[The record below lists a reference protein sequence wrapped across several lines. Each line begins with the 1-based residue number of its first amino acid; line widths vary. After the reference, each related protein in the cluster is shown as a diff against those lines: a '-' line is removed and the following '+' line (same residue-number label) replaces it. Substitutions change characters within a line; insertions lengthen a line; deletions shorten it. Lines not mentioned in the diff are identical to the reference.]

1 MGKIS
6 EFIFT
11 HPAHALPIVACFI
24 AAVAIVIDRYRRLV
38 KVFPLHGRAQFIKR
52 IRDLVV
58 GDKVQEAIALC
69 DQYPDKPTAQIVKEG
84 LLRAHLPEE
93 MITDGL
99 NLAVGNWG
107 ERIMSRTG
115 FLSMLANVVTLLGLF
130 GTVAGLIQSF
140 EAVAFA
146 DPQQKSTLL
155 SQGISTAMNATM
167 MGLGVAIP
175 CMVAFSYLMN
185 KSNNLMGELDQD
197 VLETVDIIRQRAYG
211 VETKRVA

>member
-1 MGKIS
+1 M
-6 EFIFT
+6 
-11 HPAHALPIVACFI
+11 A
-24 AAVAIVIDRYRRLV
+24 
-38 KVFPLHGRAQFIKR
+38 
-52 IRDLVV
+52 
-58 GDKVQEAIALC
+58 
-69 DQYPDKPTAQIVKEG
+69 
-84 LLRAHLPEE
+84 
-93 MITDGL
+93 
-99 NLAVGNWG
+99 
-107 ERIMSRTG
+107 RTG

-185 KSNNLMGELDQD
+185 KSNGLMGELDND
-197 VLETVDIIRQRAYG
+197 VLETVDIIRQRSCG

>member
-1 MGKIS
+1 MGEILK
-6 EFIFT
+6 FIVS
-11 HPAHALPIVACFI
+11 HPMHALPIVACLI
-24 AAVAIVIDRYRRLV
+24 AAFAIVMDRYRRLV
-38 KVFPLHGRAQFIKR
+38 KTYPLHGRAQFIKR
-52 IRDLVV
+52 VRDLVV
-58 GDKVQEAIALC
+58 GDKVQEAISLC
-69 DQYPDKPTAQIVKEG
+69 DQYPEKPTAQIMKEG

-107 ERIMSRTG
+107 ERIMARTG

-185 KSNNLMGELDQD
+185 KSNNLMSELDQD